1 MAIPVYESAHA
12 GLKHMV
18 LGVGILVGLAFYA
31 NFPAQV
37 AGLMGKKD
45 ATAPRMIQTNGAK
58 GSRCA
63 AKTVETVFGKLG
75 CGASKE
81 AEHRAKTQFKMGS

>member
-1 MAIPVYESAHA
+1 MAIRAYDGAHA

-18 LGVGILVGLAFYA
+18 LGVGLLAGLALYA
-31 NFPAQV
+31 NFPEHLAE
-37 AGLMGKKD
+37 LMGHKE
-45 ATAPRMIQTNGAK
+45 TSGPRMILTNTAK
-58 GSRCA
+58 ASGCA

-75 CGASKE
+75 CGASRD